1 MKLRQPASDEREAGP
16 SRSATRR
23 HPCVLVVDD
32 APDTLTILQLFLS
45 TNDFEV
51 LTASSA
57 HEALRRISERPPDLI
72 ITDYAMPEM
81 TGLELCEQLRR
92 QEITR
97 HIPVVL
103 HTGAALS
110 DEPSPLYNHMLKK
123 PADLDELLRRARALL
138 AA

>member
-1 MKLRQPASDEREAGP
+1 
-16 SRSATRR
+16 
-23 HPCVLVVDD
+23 VVDD

-45 TNDFEV
+45 NQDFEV

-57 HEALRRISERPPDLI
+57 PDALLRVRERLPDLI

-81 TGLELCEQLRR
+81 TGLELCQQLRS

-110 DEPSPLYNHMLKK
+110 DAYSPLYNHMLRK
-123 PADLDELLRRARALL
+123 PADLDELLRRTRSLL
-138 AA
+138 AT